1 MNTELARKVLD
12 QIRIFPE
19 THNQRSYVKEN
30 ECGTTCCIAGHALS
44 FSGYTLAHVRDYENA
59 YKGLTFRRPDGGEM
73 VDTWWTE
80 AMDLLGLSHGEA
92 VRLFF
97 EWDNEAAIE
106 LLEQMIKSAENGEN
120 HG

>member
-12 QIRIFPE
+12 QIRSFPE
-19 THNQRSYVKEN
+19 THSQGSYIKEN
-30 ECGTTCCIAGHALS
+30 ECGTTCCIAGHALA
-44 FSGYTLAHVRDYENA
+44 FSGYEITENSKPEIEKA
-59 YKGLTFRRPDGGEM
+59 YDFLRPDGTTIDF
-73 VDTWWTE
+73 VWDE
-80 AMDLLGLSHGEA
+80 AKDLLGLSRDEA